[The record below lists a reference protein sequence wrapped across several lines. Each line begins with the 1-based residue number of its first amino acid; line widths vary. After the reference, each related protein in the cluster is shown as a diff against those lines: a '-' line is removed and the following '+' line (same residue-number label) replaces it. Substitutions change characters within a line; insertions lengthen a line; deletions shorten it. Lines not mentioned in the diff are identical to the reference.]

1 MHISCA
7 THPDQP
13 EVPLQHTHFTLT
25 LSLSLSLVL
34 MLALPTLFPLGYLAT
49 CRENHLTPHH
59 SPPPFLPPFVA
70 SAFCSILAKFLCA
83 LPCHVAV
90 FAAAGGLFSHFCWHK
105 KIKFYSAS
113 VCVCVSVCLCVCQR
127 VLRVLQLSL
136 EWWPGLSKV
145 FKV

>member
-1 MHISCA
+1 MC
-7 THPDQP
+7 
-13 EVPLQHTHFTLT
+13 HTPRPTRSASSAHSLHALP

-34 MLALPTLFPLGYLAT
+34 MQALLLLALPTLFPLGDLAT
-49 CRENHLTPHH
+49 CRENHLTPH
-59 SPPPFLPPFVA
+59 SSLPPFVA

-113 VCVCVSVCLCVCQR
+113 VCVCQR